1 VGKDRKISSSK
12 RREKGPFDRR
22 TRRNSSYDCLDE
34 RSCDWTGNS
43 DVDIRLRK
51 LEALVDRLIRRESH
65 SSENSQHVVCM
76 AVKSDCI
83 PEFLPGKPNQS
94 SVKWV
99 DKIDQLARV
108 NKWDENTTIQLMQ
121 NRLTGLARTWYD
133 NLTTY
138 THTWDEWKALLVKT
152 FPDHHD
158 FAATL
163 RQLLNREKQFH
174 ESMTQYYFGK
184 MNLLQ
189 ACNIT
194 GKHAVSC
201 LIDGLSDRTLRNG
214 AKAGCYETPE
224 ELYTEYLSTLVAEV
238 ADNETKVANRRG
250 KGFDR
255 RRLGTKMSPS
265 TNKRSDSDST
275 EKRILR
281 CYNCH
286 ETGHVAGNC
295 PKPRVECG
303 NCKLLGHEAGKCRRL
318 KTSGPSVRMLCPSD
332 TQDCYFVECAINGK
346 PLRGYIDT
354 GCNIVTLRKATAIEL
369 QLEQRPSTQLIR
381 GYAGGVT
388 PALGEAEVTLTVD
401 LITAKVTA
409 SIVEDRVQSV
419 PVIIGQTILNRA
431 GVTMVLRDN
440 QIRLFDKHLAAL
452 LGLDDLPSRKV
463 ALRSKEDVVIPS
475 HTIGFIE
482 VYSPEIYDGDV
493 YVEATTRQQPN
504 HEYSIPGCITSTGGV
519 ISVRNAADSNL
530 VFSQGQL
537 LVRGLPCKLESSTN
551 GVSNFSITP
560 CNLQPFL
567 ADDVTNQLGPNLTE
581 RERFQVLQL
590 LNEFR
595 DCFASDTSELGKT
608 TITEMHIE
616 LNDKWNGISF
626 V

>member
-1 VGKDRKISSSK
+1 
-12 RREKGPFDRR
+12 
-22 TRRNSSYDCLDE
+22 
-34 RSCDWTGNS
+34 
-43 DVDIRLRK
+43 
-51 LEALVDRLIRRESH
+51 
-65 SSENSQHVVCM
+65 M
-76 AVKSDCI
+76 AVQSDCI

-121 NRLTGLARTWYD
+121 NRLTGLARRWYD
-133 NLTTY
+133 NLTIY

-163 RQLLNREKQFH
+163 RQLVNREKQFH

-194 GKHAVSC
+194 GKYAVSC
-201 LIDGLSDRTLRNG
+201 LIDGLRDRTLRNG
-214 AKAGCYETPE
+214 AKAGRYETPE

-238 ADNETKVANRRG
+238 ADNETKVADRRG

-265 TNKRSDSDST
+265 TNKRNDSDST

-295 PKPRVECG
+295 PKPLVECG
-303 NCKLLGHEAGKCRRL
+303 NCKLLGHEAGKCRRP
-318 KTSGPSVRMLCPSD
+318 KTSGPSVRLLCPSD

-346 PLRGYIDT
+346 PLKGYIDT
-354 GCNIVTLRKATAIEL
+354 GCSIVTLRKATATEL

-419 PVIIGQTILNRA
+419 PVIIGENNFKSCRCNH
-431 GVTMVLRDN
+431 GVAR
-440 QIRLFDKHLAAL
+440 
-452 LGLDDLPSRKV
+452 
-463 ALRSKEDVVIPS
+463 
-475 HTIGFIE
+475 
-482 VYSPEIYDGDV
+482 
-493 YVEATTRQQPN
+493 
-504 HEYSIPGCITSTGGV
+504 
-519 ISVRNAADSNL
+519 
-530 VFSQGQL
+530 
-537 LVRGLPCKLESSTN
+537 
-551 GVSNFSITP
+551 
-560 CNLQPFL
+560 
-567 ADDVTNQLGPNLTE
+567 
-581 RERFQVLQL
+581 
-590 LNEFR
+590 
-595 DCFASDTSELGKT
+595 
-608 TITEMHIE
+608 
-616 LNDKWNGISF
+616 
-626 V
+626 

>member
-1 VGKDRKISSSK
+1 
-12 RREKGPFDRR
+12 
-22 TRRNSSYDCLDE
+22 
-34 RSCDWTGNS
+34 
-43 DVDIRLRK
+43 
-51 LEALVDRLIRRESH
+51 
-65 SSENSQHVVCM
+65 M

-158 FAATL
+158 FATTL
-163 RQLLNREKQFH
+163 RQLVNREKQFH
-174 ESMTQYYFGK
+174 ESMTQYYLGK
-184 MNLLQ
+184 INLLQ
-189 ACNIT
+189 AC
-194 GKHAVSC
+194 
-201 LIDGLSDRTLRNG
+201 
-214 AKAGCYETPE
+214 
-224 ELYTEYLSTLVAEV
+224 TLVAEV
-238 ADNETKVANRRG
+238 ADNETKVADRRG

-255 RRLGTKMSPS
+255 RRLGTKMSTS
-265 TNKRSDSDST
+265 TNKRNDSDST
-275 EKRILR
+275 QKKILR

-303 NCKLLGHEAGKCRRL
+303 NCKLLGHEAGKCRRP
-318 KTSGPSVRMLCPSD
+318 KTSGPSVRLLCPSD
-332 TQDCYFVECAINGK
+332 TQDCYLVECAINGK
-346 PLRGYIDT
+346 PLKGYIDT
-354 GCNIVTLRKATAIEL
+354 GCSIVTLRKATAIEL
-369 QLEQRPSTQLIR
+369 QLEQRPSAQLIR

-452 LGLDDLPSRKV
+452 PGLDDLPSRKV
-463 ALRSKEDVVIPS
+463 ALRSKENVVIPS

-482 VYSPEIYDGDV
+482 VYSPET

-530 VFSQGQL
+530 VFRRGQL
-537 LVRGLPCKLESSTN
+537 LVRGLPCKLKSSTN
-551 GVSNFSITP
+551 EVSNFSITP
-560 CNLQPFL
+560 CFAITKRISRLFC
-567 ADDVTNQLGPNLTE
+567 
-581 RERFQVLQL
+581 FQY
-590 LNEFR
+590 
-595 DCFASDTSELGKT
+595 
-608 TITEMHIE
+608 
-616 LNDKWNGISF
+616 
-626 V
+626 

>member
-1 VGKDRKISSSK
+1 
-12 RREKGPFDRR
+12 
-22 TRRNSSYDCLDE
+22 
-34 RSCDWTGNS
+34 
-43 DVDIRLRK
+43 
-51 LEALVDRLIRRESH
+51 
-65 SSENSQHVVCM
+65 
-76 AVKSDCI
+76 
-83 PEFLPGKPNQS
+83 
-94 SVKWV
+94 
-99 DKIDQLARV
+99 
-108 NKWDENTTIQLMQ
+108 MQ

-163 RQLLNREKQFH
+163 RQLVNREKQFH

-184 MNLLQ
+184 MNVLQ

-214 AKAGCYETPE
+214 AKAGRYETPE
-224 ELYTEYLSTLVAEV
+224 ELYTEYLSTLVVEV
-238 ADNETKVANRRG
+238 ADNETKVADRRG

-265 TNKRSDSDST
+265 TNKRNDSDST

-286 ETGHVAGNC
+286 KTGHVAGNC

-303 NCKLLGHEAGKCRRL
+303 NCKLLGHEVGKCRRP
-318 KTSGPSVRMLCPSD
+318 KTSGPSVRLLCPSD

-346 PLRGYIDT
+346 PLKGYIDT
-354 GCNIVTLRKATAIEL
+354 GCSIVTLRKATAIEL

-440 QIRLFDKHLAAL
+440 QIRLFDKHLAVL
-452 LGLDDLPSRKV
+452 PGLDDLPSRKV
-463 ALRSKEDVVIPS
+463 ALRSKEDLVIPS

-482 VYSPEIYDGDV
+482 VYSPETYAGDV

-519 ISVRNAADSNL
+519 ISVRNA
-530 VFSQGQL
+530 
-537 LVRGLPCKLESSTN
+537 
-551 GVSNFSITP
+551 
-560 CNLQPFL
+560 
-567 ADDVTNQLGPNLTE
+567 
-581 RERFQVLQL
+581 
-590 LNEFR
+590 
-595 DCFASDTSELGKT
+595 
-608 TITEMHIE
+608 
-616 LNDKWNGISF
+616 
-626 V
+626 